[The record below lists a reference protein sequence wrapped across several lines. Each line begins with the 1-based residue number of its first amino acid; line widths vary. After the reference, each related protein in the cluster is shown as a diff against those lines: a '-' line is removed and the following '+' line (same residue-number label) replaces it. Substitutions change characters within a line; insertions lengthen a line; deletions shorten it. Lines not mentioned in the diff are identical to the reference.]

1 MPALLQ
7 DGLDPAQPFMPA
19 LNPDPLFGGLD
30 LAASEAAP
38 QAAEDASSL
47 GLFQGLSGPPKPLQE
62 ASPPSAPREMERTAG
77 FDPAAVL
84 MVRAGAFFFMVLC
97 PVFSLLFVSIV

>member
-1 MPALLQ
+1 
-7 DGLDPAQPFMPA
+7 MPA
-19 LNPDPLFGGLD
+19 LNPDPLFGGLN

-47 GLFQGLSGPPKPLQE
+47 GLFQGLSGSPKPLQE
-62 ASPPSAPREMERTAG
+62 ASPPPAPREMEGAAG

-84 MVRAGAFFFMVLC
+84 TVRAGALC
-97 PVFSLLFVSIV
+97 YFWDLCSLCD